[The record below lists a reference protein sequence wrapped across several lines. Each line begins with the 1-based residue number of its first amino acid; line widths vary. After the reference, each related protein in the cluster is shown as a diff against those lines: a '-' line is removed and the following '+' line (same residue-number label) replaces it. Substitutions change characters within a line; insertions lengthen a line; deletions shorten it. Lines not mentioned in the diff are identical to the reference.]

1 MSATEFA
8 GFVGAGLAA
17 AAYVPQIWHLI
28 GAQCSAG
35 LSRLAFGVWLTSS
48 VLVTSHAVAMGAG
61 VFIAL
66 GATQILATGLILA
79 YTIKYQNSS
88 CLIHVPSEPVLAA
101 ASGPILVINPDG
113 EPPAAAC

>member
-1 MSATEFA
+1 MGLMELA

-28 GAQCSAG
+28 RARCSAG

-48 VLVTSHAVAMGAG
+48 LLVTSHAVAMGAG

-66 GATQILATGLILA
+66 GATQIVATALIMA
-79 YTIKYQNSS
+79 YTIRYQHSPCLSHQASTMANVDESS
-88 CLIHVPSEPVLAA
+88 ANAVVTEV
-101 ASGPILVINPDG
+101 ND
-113 EPPAAAC
+113 

>member
-28 GAQCSAG
+28 GAHCSAG

-79 YTIKYQNSS
+79 YTIKYQHST
-88 CLIHVPSEPVLAA
+88 CLIHLPPDPVLAA
-101 ASGPILVINPDG
+101 ASGPIVVNSED
-113 EPPAAAC
+113 EPSAAAC